1 MFPFCAHKRKG
12 VGRNYMEQPKKK
24 NTFVFQ
30 AGILAAAGML
40 VKVISLIYRSP
51 LLSIIGIEG
60 NGYYSAAINIYTII
74 LLISSYSIPSAIS
87 KVIAQRLAFKE
98 YRNAQRVFICALLYV
113 LIVGGAASVL
123 TFVGAPWLVRENPNA
138 VVALRVLSPTI
149 FFSGFLGVLR
159 GYFQAHSSM
168 VHTSISQVLEQIMN
182 AVISILAAHL
192 LIGLVIDE
200 DSTTRAIYGSAGS
213 AIGTGAGV
221 LTGLLFMFGMYR
233 LNRKIIQRRVERD
246 QSWHE
251 ETYGQIFKVIFTVVT
266 PFILSTFIYNCST
279 VINMTIYYNIMDAKQ
294 VDDVIASNHYGIFA
308 TQAIA
313 VINIPIAIASAMSS
327 AMMPGVSASY
337 ARGGFEQTRRQV
349 SKAIQM
355 TMLIAIPAVV
365 GMAVLPKPIMQFIFP
380 QKESLDIASGLL
392 AALSVTIVL
401 YGLSTLTNAV
411 LQGIGKVNT
420 PVIHAGIALVIQV
433 AGLILLLF
441 NTQMDLYA
449 LACANIIYSLVVC
462 VLNQWSVRKHLEYRL
477 DIVKFFLKPLLA
489 AGVMGAAAFGVYHGL
504 MFIVPVS
511 RVVLLAAIGVG
522 ICVYFAILLLIGGV
536 SEEELEA
543 FPKGTMLIHLAH
555 KMHLLPDGTR
565 RKRVKKKKRRRR
577 KKKTGGGKAKRKPER
592 KNK

>member
-1 MFPFCAHKRKG
+1 
-12 VGRNYMEQPKKK
+12 MEQPKKK

-98 YRNAQRVFICALLYV
+98 YRNAQRVFVCALLYV
-113 LIVGGAASVL
+113 LIVGGTASIL
-123 TFVGAPWLVRENPNA
+123 TFVGAPWLVKENPNA

-168 VHTSISQVLEQIMN
+168 LHTSISQVLEQIMN
-182 AVISILAAHL
+182 AAISILAARF
-192 LIGLVIDE
+192 LINMVIDE
-200 DSTTRAIYGSAGS
+200 DSTTKAIYGSAGS
-213 AIGTGAGV
+213 AVGTGAGV
-221 LTGLLFMFGMYR
+221 VTGLLFMFAMYR
-233 LNRKIIQRRVERD
+233 LNRKIIRRRVERD

-251 ETYGQIFKVIFTVVT
+251 ESYREIFKVIFTIVT

-279 VINMTIYYNIMDAKQ
+279 VINMTIYYDIMDFKH
-294 VDDVIASNHYGIFA
+294 VEDVIASNHYGIFA

-313 VINIPIAIASAMSS
+313 VVNIPIAIASAMSS
-327 AMMPGVSASY
+327 AMIPSVSASY
-337 ARGGFEQTRRQV
+337 ARGGFDQTRRQV

-355 TMLIAIPAVV
+355 TMLISIPAMV
-365 GMAVLPKPIMQFIFP
+365 GIAVLPKPIMQFIFP
-380 QKESLDIASGLL
+380 QKESLDMASGLL
-392 AALSVTIVL
+392 MALAATIVL

-420 PVIHAGIALVIQV
+420 PVIHAAIALAVQV
-433 AGLILLLF
+433 VGLILLLF
-441 NTQMDLYA
+441 KTELDLYA
-449 LACANIIYSLVVC
+449 LACANIIYSLVMC
-462 VLNQWSVRKHLEYRL
+462 LLNQWSVRRNLDYRL
-477 DIVKFFLKPLLA
+477 DIVKMFLKPLFS

-504 MFIVPVS
+504 ILLIPVS
-511 RVVLLAAIGVG
+511 RIVLLVAIGVG
-522 ICVYFAILLLIGGV
+522 ACVYFAILLLIGGV
-536 SEEELEA
+536 SEEELLA
-543 FPKGTMLIHLAH
+543 FPKGTLLVRLAH
-555 KMHLLPDGTR
+555 KLHLLPDGK
-565 RKRVKKKKRRRR
+565 KRGRVKKKKKRRR
-577 KKKTGGGKAKRKPER
+577 KKKGKNQQPKRNPKRE
-592 KNK
+592 NK